1 MNNYQIIIHKMSSVY
16 SVKNDSYTWNDS
28 DEKLWAVGIWTGVG
42 HREHIRLVV
51 FEIRVEFVFE
61 VAAPNRRA
69 ASAVSLWIACL
80 YHELFDYSMED
91 VAVVVAVA
99 RVNCEVLN
107 ALRTPFNFNPEYI
120 FLMFWL
126 LKEIFFLYN
135 NHIS

>member
-1 MNNYQIIIHKMSSVY
+1 M
-16 SVKNDSYTWNDS
+16 
-28 DEKLWAVGIWTGVG
+28 
-42 HREHIRLVV
+42 

-69 ASAVSLWIACL
+69 ASAVSLRIACL

-107 ALRTPFNFNPEYI
+107 ALWTPFKFYPRIY
-120 FLMFWL
+120 F
-126 LKEIFFLYN
+126 
-135 NHIS
+135 